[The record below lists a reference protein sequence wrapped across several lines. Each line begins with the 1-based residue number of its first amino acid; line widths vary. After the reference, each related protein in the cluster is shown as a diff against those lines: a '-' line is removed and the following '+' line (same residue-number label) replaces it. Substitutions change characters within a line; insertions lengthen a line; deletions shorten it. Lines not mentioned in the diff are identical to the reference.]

1 MKLKD
6 YKKDELELMGYDDIA
21 IIVLQEAGK
30 KMKVADIFKKI
41 CDALEM
47 SESEFENK
55 IGDFFELLSTNKNF
69 IMLENGFW
77 DLKSKHNSKV
87 VIDEEEED
95 LSEASEEEEEM
106 EDASEEEEEDIFYE
120 TDDDDEVEDDLNDL
134 VIIDMDEEE
143 AEI

>member
-21 IIVLQEAGK
+21 IIVLQETGK

-47 SESEFENK
+47 SESEYENR

-87 VIDEEEED
+87 VIDEEDED

-106 EDASEEEEEDIFYE
+106 EDASEEEEDIFYE
-120 TDDDDEVEDDLNDL
+120 SDDDDDVEDDLNDL
-134 VIIDMDEEE
+134 VIIDMDEE

>member
-21 IIVLQEAGK
+21 IIVLQESGE
-30 KMKVADIFKKI
+30 KMKIADIFKII

-47 SESEFENK
+47 SESEYENK

-87 VIDEEEED
+87 VIDEEEDVSEVSEEYEED
-95 LSEASEEEEEM
+95 LEET
-106 EDASEEEEEDIFYE
+106 EEEDIFYE
-120 TDDDDEVEDDLNDL
+120 NDDDDDVVEDDLNDL

-143 AEI
+143 AEM

>member
-1 MKLKD
+1 MKLKE
-6 YKKDELELMGYDDIA
+6 YKKEDLELMGYDDIA
-21 IIVLQEAGK
+21 IVVLQESGK
-30 KMKVADIFKKI
+30 KMKIADIFKKI
-41 CDALEM
+41 CTALEM
-47 SESEFENK
+47 SESEYENK

-95 LSEASEEEEEM
+95 LSETSEEDSEIEET
-106 EDASEEEEEDIFYE
+106 EEEEEDIFYE

-134 VIIDMDEEE
+134 VIIDMDDEE
-143 AEI
+143 AEL

>member
-6 YKKDELELMGYDDIA
+6 YKKEELELMGYDDIA
-21 IIVLQEAGK
+21 IIILQESGK
-30 KMKVADIFKKI
+30 KMKIADIFKKI
-41 CDALEM
+41 CDVLDL
-47 SESEFENK
+47 SESEYENK

-87 VIDEEEED
+87 VIDEEED
-95 LSEASEEEEEM
+95 ISEVSEEDEEEL
-106 EDASEEEEEDIFYE
+106 EETEEEDIFYE
-120 TDDDDEVEDDLNDL
+120 NDDDDDVVEDDLNDL
-134 VIIDMDEEE
+134 VIIDMDDEE

>member
-21 IIVLQEAGK
+21 IIVLQETGK

-47 SESEFENK
+47 SESEYENR
-55 IGDFFELLSTNKNF
+55 IADFFELLSTNKNF

-106 EDASEEEEEDIFYE
+106 EDVSEEEEDIFYE
-120 TDDDDEVEDDLNDL
+120 ADDDDDVEDDLNDL
-134 VIIDMDEEE
+134 VIIDMDEE

>member
-21 IIVLQEAGK
+21 IIILQEAGK
-30 KMKVADIFKKI
+30 KMKIIDIFKKI
-41 CDALEM
+41 CDLLEM
-47 SESEFENK
+47 PESEYENK

-87 VIDEEEED
+87 VIDEEED
-95 LSEASEEEEEM
+95 VSEISEEDEEEL
-106 EDASEEEEEDIFYE
+106 EETEEEKDIFYE
-120 TDDDDEVEDDLNDL
+120 NDDDDDIVEDDLNDL
-134 VIIDMDEEE
+134 VIIDMDDEE
-143 AEI
+143 AEM

>member
-21 IIVLQEAGK
+21 ILVLEESGK
-30 KMKVADIFKKI
+30 KMKVADIFKKV
-41 CDALEM
+41 CNALEL
-47 SESEFENK
+47 SETDYENQ

-87 VIDEEEED
+87 VIDED
-95 LSEASEEEEEM
+95 DDVTDISEEE
-106 EDASEEEEEDIFYE
+106 SEELEETEQEEDIFYE
-120 TDDDDEVEDDLNDL
+120 TDDDDDVVEDDLNDL
-134 VIIDMDEEE
+134 VIIDMDDEE
-143 AEI
+143 AEL

>member
-1 MKLKD
+1 MKLTD
-6 YKKDELELMGYDDIA
+6 YNKDELELMGYDDIA
-21 IIVLQEAGK
+21 IIVLQESKK
-30 KMKVADIFKKI
+30 KMKITDIFKKI
-41 CDALEM
+41 CDTLGM
-47 SESEFENK
+47 SESEYENK

-95 LSEASEEEEEM
+95 IADVSEEEEDIE
-106 EDASEEEEEDIFYE
+106 ETNEEEEDIFYE
-120 TDDDDEVEDDLNDL
+120 TDDDEVEDDLNDL

-143 AEI
+143 AEL

>member
-6 YKKDELELMGYDDIA
+6 YKKEELELMGYDDIA
-21 IIVLQEAGK
+21 IIVLQESGK
-30 KMKVADIFKKI
+30 KMKIADIFKKI

-47 SESEFENK
+47 SESEYENR

-87 VIDEEEED
+87 VIDEEEEV
-95 LSEASEEEEEM
+95 SEVLEEDEEELEET
-106 EDASEEEEEDIFYE
+106 EEEDIFYE
-120 TDDDDEVEDDLNDL
+120 NDDDDDIVEDDLNDL

-143 AEI
+143 AEM

>member
-47 SESEFENK
+47 SDSEYENK

-77 DLKSKHNSKV
+77 DLKSKHNSKI

-95 LSEASEEEEEM
+95 LSESTDEDEEIEVI
-106 EDASEEEEEDIFYE
+106 SEEEEDIFYE
-120 TDDDDEVEDDLNDL
+120 NDDDDDVEDDLNDL

-143 AEI
+143 AEV

>member
-21 IIVLQEAGK
+21 IIVLQESGK
-30 KMKVADIFKKI
+30 KMKIADIFKKI

-47 SESEFENK
+47 SESEYENR

-87 VIDEEEED
+87 VIDEEEEV
-95 LSEASEEEEEM
+95 SEVLEEDEEELEET
-106 EDASEEEEEDIFYE
+106 EEEDIFYE
-120 TDDDDEVEDDLNDL
+120 NDDDDDIVEDDLNDL

-143 AEI
+143 AEM

>member
-1 MKLKD
+1 MKLTD
-6 YKKDELELMGYDDIA
+6 YNKDELELMGYDDIA
-21 IIVLQEAGK
+21 IIVLQESKK
-30 KMKVADIFKKI
+30 KMKITDIFKKI
-41 CDALEM
+41 CDTLGM
-47 SESEFENK
+47 SESEYENK

-95 LSEASEEEEEM
+95 IADVSEEEEDIE
-106 EDASEEEEEDIFYE
+106 ENNEEEEDIFYE
-120 TDDDDEVEDDLNDL
+120 TDDDEVEDDLNDL

-143 AEI
+143 AEL

>member
-47 SESEFENK
+47 SDSEYENK

-77 DLKSKHNSKV
+77 DLKSKHNSKI

-95 LSEASEEEEEM
+95 LSESTDEDEEIEVI
-106 EDASEEEEEDIFYE
+106 SEEEEDIFYE
-120 TDDDDEVEDDLNDL
+120 NDDDDDVEDDLNDL

>member
-21 IIVLQEAGK
+21 IIVLQESGK
-30 KMKVADIFKKI
+30 KMKITDIFKKI

-47 SESEFENK
+47 SESEYENR

-95 LSEASEEEEEM
+95 LNDSTEEEEEI
-106 EDASEEEEEDIFYE
+106 EEPTEEEEDIFYE

-143 AEI
+143 AEL

>member
-21 IIVLQEAGK
+21 IIVLQESGK
-30 KMKVADIFKKI
+30 KMKIADIFKKI
-41 CDALEM
+41 CDLLEM
-47 SESEFENK
+47 SESEYENK

-95 LSEASEEEEEM
+95 LSESTEEDEEI
-106 EDASEEEEEDIFYE
+106 EDTSEEEEDIFYE

>member
-21 IIVLQEAGK
+21 IIVLQESGK
-30 KMKVADIFKKI
+30 KMKIADIFKKI
-41 CDALEM
+41 CDALGM
-47 SESEFENK
+47 SECEYENR

-95 LSEASEEEEEM
+95 ATDASEEEEEIEETR
-106 EDASEEEEEDIFYE
+106 EDEEDIFYE

-143 AEI
+143 AEL

>member
-21 IIVLQEAGK
+21 ILVLEESGK
-30 KMKVADIFKKI
+30 KMKVADIFKKV
-41 CDALEM
+41 CDALEL
-47 SESEFENK
+47 SESDYENQ

-87 VIDEEEED
+87 VIDEEEDVSEVSEEYEED
-95 LSEASEEEEEM
+95 LEET
-106 EDASEEEEEDIFYE
+106 EEEDIFYE
-120 TDDDDEVEDDLNDL
+120 NDDDDDVVEDDLNDL

-143 AEI
+143 AEM